1 MKKQKPWLG
10 FSLALLA
17 TMTWGSLP
25 VIAQQALKA
34 VDAPTLVWVRFL
46 VASLVLFVLLGLTG
60 KLPRPFEFSKQTL
73 FLLVLGIIGIS
84 ANFVLVALG
93 LHYISPT
100 TTQVLWQLSPFTMI
114 LVGVGVFKEAFTHW
128 QKIGLMLLLT
138 GLAMFFND
146 KFGELFSLGSYAV
159 GVMMAASGSMIW
171 VCYGVAQKLLSKH
184 FNSQQILLM
193 IYFCSSFVFL
203 PFAEPS
209 QIAHIGNPFLW
220 GCFIY
225 CCLNTLIGYG
235 SFGEALNH
243 WDASKVS
250 IATTLIPVFTMIFS
264 TIGHHLAPDYF
275 AASDMNIVSYVG
287 AMVVVVGALLAV
299 AGEKVMGLFLR
310 KI

>member
-25 VIAQQALKA
+25 VAAQQALKA
-34 VDAPTLVWVRFL
+34 VDAPTLVWIRFL
-46 VASLVLFVLLGLTG
+46 VASLVLFALLGLTG
-60 KLPRPFEFSKQTL
+60 KLPRSSEFSKQTL
-73 FLLVLGIIGIS
+73 FLLVLGIVGIS
-84 ANFVLVALG
+84 ANFVLVAMG

-114 LVGVGVFKEAFTHW
+114 LVSVGVFKEAFTRW

-138 GLAMFFND
+138 GLVMFFND

-159 GVMMAASGSMIW
+159 GVIMAASGSMIW

-220 GCFIY
+220 ISPPII
-225 CCLNTLIGYG
+225 L
-235 SFGEALNH
+235 
-243 WDASKVS
+243 
-250 IATTLIPVFTMIFS
+250 P
-264 TIGHHLAPDYF
+264 
-275 AASDMNIVSYVG
+275 
-287 AMVVVVGALLAV
+287 
-299 AGEKVMGLFLR
+299 LR
-310 KI
+310 I